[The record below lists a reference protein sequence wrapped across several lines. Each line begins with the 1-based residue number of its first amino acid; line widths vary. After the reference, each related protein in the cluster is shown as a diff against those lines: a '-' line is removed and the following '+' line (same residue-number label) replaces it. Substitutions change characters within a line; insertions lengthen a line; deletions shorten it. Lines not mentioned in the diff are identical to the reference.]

1 MHTPSSGPQQG
12 RGGTKELARSG
23 TQQRGRG
30 SAKRRSGGTTMIR
43 TMAAAELAA
52 ATESGSGSGSG
63 SGVSHCAKQAAAAAT
78 TAAESGSD
86 IVVVV
91 GDSTGCAV
99 RRCSGRAEDAAGS
112 GRGAKASRSCSL
124 GLRGKAKGL
133 APAAASRDSA
143 KRVVR
148 TCTKGA
154 ACLVHTW
161 VQVNNRARVTD

>member
-1 MHTPSSGPQQG
+1 
-12 RGGTKELARSG
+12 
-23 TQQRGRG
+23 
-30 SAKRRSGGTTMIR
+30 MIR

-63 SGVSHCAKQAAAAAT
+63 VSHCTKQAAAAAT